1 MDAVFTWI
9 TNYGYGAIFLFL
21 MLGIVGLPVPDETL
35 LVFCGYLISKGN
47 LKPIPAWIC
56 AFTGS
61 WCGISLSYTI
71 GRTLGIGFVHKFG
84 KYIHVSEAQLD
95 GVHKW
100 FDRLGHWVLFFGYY
114 IAGVRHFS
122 ALVAGTS
129 KLKFTHFI
137 AYAWSGGLLW
147 VTTFL
152 TLGYYLGENWK
163 QIAELI
169 HHYVLYISLA
179 ILAGVVSYYI
189 FFRRRRKPRV
199 DQS

>member
-9 TNYGYGAIFLFL
+9 TTYGYGAIVLL
-21 MLGIVGLPVPDETL
+21 LLLGIVGLPIPDETI
-35 LVFCGYLISKGN
+35 LVFCGYLISKGT
-47 LKPIPAWIC
+47 LKPLPAWGC
-56 AFTGS
+56 AVVGS

-71 GRTLGIGFVHKFG
+71 GRTLGLGFVHKFG
-84 KYIHVSEAQLD
+84 KYIHVTEERLD

-122 ALVAGTS
+122 AIVAGTS

-137 AYAWSGGLLW
+137 AFAWAGGLLW

-163 QIAELI
+163 QIAEVI
-169 HHYVLYISLA
+169 HHYLLYVSLA
-179 ILAGVVSYYI
+179 VLAGIVGYY
-189 FFRRRRKPRV
+189 FFAKRGKKHGA
-199 DQS
+199 QS

>member
-9 TNYGYGAIFLFL
+9 TTYGYGAIFLLL
-21 MLGIVGLPVPDETL
+21 MLGVVGLPIPDETL
-35 LVFCGYLISKGN
+35 LVFSGYLISKGTMHP
-47 LKPIPAWIC
+47 LPAWMC
-56 AFTGS
+56 AVAGS

-71 GRTLGIGFVHKFG
+71 GRTLGLGFIHKFG
-84 KYIHVSEAQLD
+84 KYIHVTEERLT

-100 FDRLGHWVLFFGYY
+100 FDRMGHWVLFFGYY

-122 ALVAGTS
+122 AILAGTS
-129 KLKFTHFI
+129 GLSFPSFI
-137 AYAWSGGLLW
+137 AYAWAGGLLW

-169 HHYVLYISLA
+169 HHYLLYVSLA
-179 ILAGVVSYYI
+179 VLAAALCYYI
-189 FFRRRRKPRV
+189 WKRRQQHGG
-199 DQS
+199 QS